1 MGEVE
6 ELRDTIDIMTED
18 IEDIEGILRLRG
30 NRFNKATLLA
40 VKKGLDTAASQI
52 EGVVV
57 ACEREG
63 LVIVDARRSRGSRK
77 LTPSA
82 ESQRELPR

>member
-1 MGEVE
+1 MSEAE
-6 ELRDTIDIMTED
+6 ELRNTIDIMIED
-18 IEDIEGILRLRG
+18 LEDIEGILALRG
-30 NRFNKATLLA
+30 DKFNEATLLA
-40 VKKGLDTAASQI
+40 VKKGLDTAAKRV
-52 EGVVV
+52 EGVVD

-77 LTPSA
+77 LTPSV